1 MIEIQKQTTNPEEWE
16 SLLFV
21 LKAVSDDGTRPYLS
35 VLHIEKSKTATTMV
49 ATDGKR
55 LHTATVSLGD
65 IIDSCGRDRKRTFIH
80 GKVL

>member
-49 ATDGKR
+49 ATDG
-55 LHTATVSLGD
+55 
-65 IIDSCGRDRKRTFIH
+65 
-80 GKVL
+80 